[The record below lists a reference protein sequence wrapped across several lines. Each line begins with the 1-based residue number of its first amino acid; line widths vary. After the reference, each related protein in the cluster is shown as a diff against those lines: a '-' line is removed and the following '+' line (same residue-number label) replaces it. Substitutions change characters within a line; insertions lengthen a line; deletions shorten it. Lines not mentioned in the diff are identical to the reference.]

1 MMGQKATFTSKLGVI
16 AATVG
21 SAVGLGTVWRF
32 PNEVQSNGGSV
43 FLITYL
49 LCVLLVGIP
58 VMLAEFSVGRG
69 SGSDAIGAYRK
80 LTPRRP
86 WWIVGVISVLA
97 PYLIMMY
104 YMVVAGW
111 TLQYLWMSL
120 SGALF
125 DGVGSGAA
133 EPEAFQAI
141 MRHSLA
147 EGWQPVFWTAVMIV
161 VNLLVLM
168 RGVQKGIER
177 MANTLMPLLFV
188 ILLVFCVVSLNLPDA
203 IDGVEYFL
211 RPDWSKLDGGVLI
224 SAVGQAFF
232 SLSLGMGILV
242 TYSSYFPKSTNL
254 PRTATTVS
262 MLVFMVAVLM
272 GLIIFPAVKSFGIE
286 GSTQGTTLIFVTLP
300 QIFMELPLPQLWAV
314 LFFGLLV
321 VAALTSTVSIAEVPI
336 AYLTQT
342 FRMPRRKACLLTLL
356 PMLVFSTVCA
366 LSLGPWAGV
375 QVFGMTIFDF
385 LDYFTSNILLPVA
398 AVGVCLYVGYG
409 LPKRFFFKE
418 VSNEGTVKFRYAP
431 LFFWFVRIV
440 APLMILAAFANKL
453 FFE

>member
-1 MMGQKATFTSKLGVI
+1 MSQKATFTSKLGVI

-147 EGWQPVFWTAVMIV
+147 EGWQPVFCCQSIGVDARCAEGNRADGQHADAFAVCHSAR
-161 VNLLVLM
+161 VL
-168 RGVQKGIER
+168 RCVAQFTGCDRRCGV
-177 MANTLMPLLFV
+177 
-188 ILLVFCVVSLNLPDA
+188 
-203 IDGVEYFL
+203 
-211 RPDWSKLDGGVLI
+211 
-224 SAVGQAFF
+224 
-232 SLSLGMGILV
+232 
-242 TYSSYFPKSTNL
+242 
-254 PRTATTVS
+254 
-262 MLVFMVAVLM
+262 
-272 GLIIFPAVKSFGIE
+272 FPASR
-286 GSTQGTTLIFVTLP
+286 
-300 QIFMELPLPQLWAV
+300 
-314 LFFGLLV
+314 LV
-321 VAALTSTVSIAEVPI
+321 EA
-336 AYLTQT
+336 
-342 FRMPRRKACLLTLL
+342 
-356 PMLVFSTVCA
+356 
-366 LSLGPWAGV
+366 
-375 QVFGMTIFDF
+375 
-385 LDYFTSNILLPVA
+385 
-398 AVGVCLYVGYG
+398 
-409 LPKRFFFKE
+409 
-418 VSNEGTVKFRYAP
+418 
-431 LFFWFVRIV
+431 
-440 APLMILAAFANKL
+440 
-453 FFE
+453 